1 VTKAIAQCA
10 IPHFSPPPFLDERR
24 HSPARDPHRHHREGH
39 DRAPELV
46 IGGLAS
52 MGNL

>member
-1 VTKAIAQCA
+1 MNVAILRPAILTVTT
-10 IPHFSPPPFLDERR
+10 S
-24 HSPARDPHRHHREGH
+24 EGH